1 MIVDAQKRECI
12 NLLIEGKKI
21 TDIAKEIGA
30 SRTSIYNW
38 MDNEEF
44 KAELNKSLQR
54 IKSEGEQRILSDL
67 STYIDNIK
75 YLATKARSEK
85 TRLDANTYLTDRVL
99 GKTTSKLE
107 IKEDNKQKEENVN
120 ILDEID
126 EFEDDTEENE

>member
-1 MIVDAQKRECI
+1 MIIDAQKRECI

-21 TDIAKEIGA
+21 TDIAKEIGV

-44 KAELNKSLQR
+44 KAELGKTLQR

-67 STYIDNIK
+67 NTYIDNIK

-107 IKEDNKQKEENVN
+107 IKEDNKQKEENIN
-120 ILDEID
+120 ILDEIE
-126 EFEDDTEENE
+126 EFEEDTEVTE